1 LNLRAI
7 PPGLLVVLLVL
18 AAHAGS
24 LKGGFHYD
32 DEAVIVLNRANL
44 EDPSTIA
51 KFVANPGAFSGSPGN
66 PLFRPVA
73 HASHVLDAA
82 RGAWGPEGPDPRPF
96 HLTNLALHAAAAW
109 VLWRLLR
116 RILAVLLPP
125 PPEGETLPIPA
136 ADAAAFL
143 GAAWFGLHPAHAEVV
158 NYVTARSESLAG
170 LFFLLALWAHHAAH
184 EAGRSPGRRALLVA
198 ASLGAA
204 LLSFGSKETGILLP
218 AVAAALDLWGR
229 PEGGSAA
236 ERIRRAAVRAL
247 PFAVAAG
254 AWLLLR
260 RHSLGMATVDLAA
273 RAAMEGAGVDPLVGG
288 GRSLVAHLL
297 TQARVVAASGLLL
310 LLPTDLAPDHGV
322 RVGAAL
328 DLPTCLALAALG
340 VAAALVV
347 RAARRGDRLLPLM
360 AAWTALAAA
369 PSVLVPLNV
378 LMNEHRLYLPATGLA
393 LGAGVIL
400 LGVARAAAR
409 AGGLLAGGL
418 GILALF
424 CGYIAIDG
432 GRALDWRDPYRLWRR
447 ATEASPDS
455 WRNHLHLGVQAYRR
469 AKEGFEALNA
479 AGLGGDPGAMFAER
493 AAREELDFAMEE
505 FHEAHRL
512 YPRAFETRLNLG
524 FAHLHRGL
532 LVNRGSD
539 PDAPADPEPFLEAA
553 RWFTLA
559 EESSPNS
566 FRAFYNRATAW
577 AFAGRVGEAI
587 GEFERLSADR
597 SRTTLYAWPLADLY
611 RRAGRTED
619 ALAQLA
625 LVEEREPSDAGIVAL
640 RRGEVLAAAKRFR
653 EADRELQRAASIL
666 GPGDPR
672 PPALMAR
679 VLVGTGIAEN
689 LPAARVLWAAAL
701 ARGHRPGPRDRAVM
715 EAVK

>member
-1 LNLRAI
+1 VNLRAV
-7 PPGLLVVLLVL
+7 PPGLLLVLLVL

-44 EDPSTIA
+44 EDPGTVA
-51 KFVANPGAFSGSPGN
+51 RFVANPGAFSGAPGN

-73 HASHVLDAA
+73 HATHVLDAA
-82 RGAWGPEGPDPRPF
+82 RGTWTPEGPDPRPF
-96 HLTNLALHAAAAW
+96 HVTNLALHAAAAW

-116 RILAVLLPP
+116 RVLAVLLPAP
-125 PPEGETLPIPA
+125 PPGEAFPIPA
-136 ADAAAFL
+136 TDAAAFL

-198 ASLGAA
+198 GSVAAA

-218 AVAAALDLWGR
+218 AVAAALDLGAR
-229 PEGGSAA
+229 PEGGSLAD
-236 ERIRRAAVRAL
+236 RLRRAALRAL
-247 PFAVAAG
+247 PFALAAG
-254 AWLLLR
+254 GVLLLR
-260 RHSLGMATVDLAA
+260 RHALGTATVDLAA
-273 RAAMEGAGVDPLVGG
+273 RVAMDGAGVDPLVGG

-340 VAAALVV
+340 VAGFLVV
-347 RAARRGDRLLPLM
+347 RAARRGDRLLPLA
-360 AAWTALAAA
+360 AAWAALAAA

-378 LMNEHRLYLPATGLA
+378 VMNEHRLYLPCTGLA
-393 LGAGVIL
+393 LGAGPLL
-400 LGVARAAAR
+400 LGVVRAGARLGRPA
-409 AGGLLAGGL
+409 AGGLAV
-418 GILALF
+418 LALL
-424 CGYIAIDG
+424 CAYIAIDG
-432 GRALDWRDPYRLWRR
+432 GRAHDWRDSYRLWRR
-447 ATEASPDS
+447 ATESSPAS
-455 WRNHLHLGVQAYRR
+455 WRNHLHLGVQAYIR
-469 AKEGFEALNA
+469 AKKGYDALAA
-479 AGLGGDPGAMFAER
+479 AGLASDPGTIFAER
-493 AAREELDFAMEE
+493 AAREELDFAMES

-532 LVNRGSD
+532 LLNRSHD
-539 PDAPADPEPFLEAA
+539 PDAPADPGPFLEAA

-559 EESSPNS
+559 EESSPSS

-577 AFAGRVGEAI
+577 AFAGRVPEAI
-587 GEFERLSADR
+587 AEFERLSADR

-625 LVEEREPSDAGIVAL
+625 LVEEREPADAGLVAL
-640 RRGEVLAAAKRFR
+640 RRGEVLAAAKRYR
-653 EADRELQRAASIL
+653 EADRELQRAASLL
-666 GPGDPR
+666 GTRGTCRRRRRCGRPR
-672 PPALMAR
+672 WR
-679 VLVGTGIAEN
+679 GGTSRGRGTG
-689 LPAARVLWAAAL
+689 R
-701 ARGHRPGPRDRAVM
+701 
-715 EAVK
+715 